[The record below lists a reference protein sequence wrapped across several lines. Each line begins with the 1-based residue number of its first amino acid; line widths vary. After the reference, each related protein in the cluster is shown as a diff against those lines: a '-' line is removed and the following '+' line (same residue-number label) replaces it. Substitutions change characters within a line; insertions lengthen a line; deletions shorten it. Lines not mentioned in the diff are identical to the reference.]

1 MKHTLAL
8 SRKNEDGFTL
18 IELLV
23 VIVIIGV
30 LSAIALP
37 IFLNQALEARRA
49 TVRSD
54 VANTA
59 IELGAYMASTGYSED
74 PTTAHVVATG
84 TNVIIV
90 KKNTNIDYYTIC
102 GSLKGDTSWSVGFDS
117 ETGATKEN
125 PTICAGAAI
134 ITEETTTGSCSP
146 YASQKLIEDQAKEL
160 FTTVL
165 NKIKTAPLFT
175 KSDNTYTSIQPDR
188 TTNPCIKTLVA
199 YVSLSDFRQSGG
211 WGSTII
217 PGTEDYHISITSSG
231 TTAVAYSNGT
241 EPFYTYSYIVSH
253 VGSGGDM
260 SKANVSFDSFSG

>member
-1 MKHTLAL
+1 MKHILAL

-84 TNVIIV
+84 TNVITV
-90 KKNTNIDYYTIC
+90 KKNANIEFYTIC

-117 ETGATKEN
+117 ETGTTKEN
-125 PTICAGAAI
+125 PTICVGAAAV
-134 ITEETTTGSCSP
+134 ITDPTGSCSP

-160 FTTVL
+160 FTTVI

-175 KSDNTYTSIQPDR
+175 KSDNTSTSIKPDT

-211 WGSTII
+211 WGSSII
-217 PGTEDYHISITSSG
+217 SGTEDYHISITSSG
-231 TTAVAYSNGT
+231 TTGAAYSNGN

-260 SKANVSFDSFSG
+260 TKANVSFDSFSG